1 MSLCLWGLW
10 VCFCLCEILFIFV
23 FVRFLSIICVSMW
36 VCDSGCDHYIDNWWF
51 WLVLLVDV
59 DLDLPKHV
67 KYYYL
72 VWVYYVIFRFN
83 TLPLAA
89 NSNKATLCNRIEIFN
104 CWTRMPMIL
113 PLVGESFDYT
123 ISPKMIFNW
132 FSRFQRHF
140 VMASMYLVLIN

>member
-10 VCFCLCEILFIFV
+10 VCFCLREILFIFV

-36 VCDSGCDHYIDNWWF
+36 VCDSGCDHYIDNWF

-89 NSNKATLCNRIEIFN
+89 NSNKAKLCNRIEIFN
-104 CWTRMPMIL
+104 CWIQMPMIL